1 MSLRM
6 SRKRY
11 EPSQTPTLRIAAVRE
26 RAATA
31 KKLTREE
38 PASARAAHS
47 DSPPPHVEGRISG
60 LRPRK
65 RGSVPA
71 AAIVDEVTA
80 DLSKD
85 PRHDDD

>member
-1 MSLRM
+1 M

-26 RAATA
+26 RGATA

-38 PASARAAHS
+38 PASARPGPVDA
-47 DSPPPHVEGRISG
+47 PPYVEGRISG

-65 RGSVPA
+65 RGSMPA

>member
-6 SRKRY
+6 NRKRY

-38 PASARAAHS
+38 PASARPAPS
-47 DSPPPHVEGRISG
+47 DLPPHVDGRISG

-85 PRHDDD
+85 PRHEDD

>member
-1 MSLRM
+1 M

-11 EPSQTPTLRIAAVRE
+11 EPSQTPTLRIAAVRD
-26 RAATA
+26 RAAAA
-31 KKLTREE
+31 KRLTREE
-38 PASARAAHS
+38 PAPARPLPS
-47 DSPPPHVEGRISG
+47 DPPPHVEGRISG

-65 RGSVPA
+65 RGSIPA
-71 AAIVDEVTA
+71 VAIVDEVTA

>member
-1 MSLRM
+1 MSLPM

-31 KKLTREE
+31 KKLAREE
-38 PASARAAHS
+38 PVSAPPARS
-47 DSPPPHVEGRISG
+47 DPPPHVEGRISG

>member
-1 MSLRM
+1 M

-26 RAATA
+26 RSAAA
-31 KKLTREE
+31 KKIPREE
-38 PASARAAHS
+38 PARAPA
-47 DSPPPHVEGRISG
+47 DPPPHVEGRISG

-65 RGSVPA
+65 RSSIPA
-71 AAIVDEVTA
+71 AALVDEVTA